1 MYELKKYL
9 LLIGLVMLILTGCGS
24 SVDEAEPTNG
34 SSTNTEQNEDSTDN
48 DSNSEENT
56 EEPSNQENNQD
67 EVIRILEDNIEYSV
81 NGELKEETA
90 FLKYGD
96 NQGYSMYVLPGY
108 ELTAEEPHK
117 DVLMYTEND
126 QIFMRIELLPQEV
139 DWNSIEETTKA
150 QLNAV
155 SNEIKTVESP
165 DSDFFKESTALEVTG
180 GDDVVTSYLVKN
192 SENPIKLTVF
202 SKENEDHQ
210 DAFLKMAETILKEN
224 NQ

>member
-1 MYELKKYL
+1 MFGLKKFL
-9 LLIGLVMLILTGCGS
+9 LLTGLVMLILTGCGS
-24 SVDEAEPTNG
+24 KVDETDSANG
-34 SSTNTEQNEDSTDN
+34 SGTDTEQNEESTEN
-48 DSNSEENT
+48 NSEDNT
-56 EEPSNQENNQD
+56 EETSDQENNQD

-96 NQGYSMYVLPGY
+96 NQGYSMYVLPDY

-117 DVLMYTEND
+117 DVLMYKEND

-139 DWNSIEETTKA
+139 EWNSIEETTKA

-155 SNEIKTVESP
+155 SSEIKTVESP
-165 DSDFFKESTALEVTG
+165 DSDFFKESTVLEAAG
-180 GDDVVTSYLVKN
+180 SGDVVTSYLVKS